1 MNETGGAP
9 EKAPK
14 QTRADKK
21 RERKLTQAQQI
32 ALEKQLV
39 KEGKILPRTR
49 YTPKGYLGRILAVL
63 LAFLFG
69 MLVVIGGLL
78 GGGYYLAVTPSR
90 NLLNL
95 LQLNAE
101 EILTEEYLD
110 KSVIDIVADVQRDVN
125 SLSDP
130 SSLSLQTLSKY
141 TPLIDTYADD
151 LLSQLGE
158 MGVTVEKSE
167 LMTTSFS
174 GLGDYLQKT
183 VLPAVELG
191 RAAGLNGESD
201 RLMLALA
208 YGEEGVDFRVTEDGS
223 IEMIGDAA
231 PTTLGDLLDDATGVV
246 ERVKLETVLDANA
259 ESAALIRA
267 LCYGVEG
274 EDYTI
279 DESGNIVMLGDAV
292 PTTLGELMQHPDQI
306 ISGITVDSV
315 ISIGENSN
323 EALLYLAYGTEG
335 VNYKFENGEVVM
347 LEDPLTGKPYPK
359 RTLDD
364 ITQEDLISNA
374 TIGSI
379 VSIDENTTGILA
391 AIKDWTIGDMTDAAR
406 IESLKLA
413 QIITI
418 DENSASILQ
427 AMADWSISDLTSQ
440 SKIDSLTLGDVITI
454 DDDAAQLL
462 ISLKDTAIGD
472 ISSAIDNLRLRDIL
486 GDAVNDNNILRALK
500 DSTLETLSADV
511 GNLTVADVFGA
522 DLYSYLDLSTSASYE
537 TLITEYNPEK
547 DPEGD
552 DDLQGSVIRPEA
564 IVLGENQIV
573 AESRVLQGT
582 STPVYSGYFLPTE
595 SNHALL
601 SALIDE
607 ADVYRHVEKT
617 TDETGE
623 EITTYRYYTNVEY
636 ALTPA
641 APVWKIVEYGAEKT
655 LADLPEGD
663 KIVTEEG
670 LGGIVPENTKST
682 ATLYTDADGNHLYY
696 VTTRTHI
703 RNGAPETET
712 VAYPLCADTGSV
724 YYYRYVL
731 GEEQSTDENG
741 ETVTTYL
748 PSRLER
754 VDLEAV
760 IPCYSLGGEQYV
772 PENGYITI
780 GEGENAV
787 QYRVRSETT
796 TDEETGASS
805 TEYYIVMEESVSQ
818 RYYTLLA
825 GGESC
830 AFVNESDTE
839 IIWTIGED
847 ADGDGAIDE
856 GVETI
861 KADRY
866 LSGVWYLLFGGEE
879 TNEQGGIV
887 GIVDNTNS
895 PVLEIAGNITEVA
908 SKINTLTLWQM
919 WFHEFID
926 DNPYQ
931 TLGFSFEYNGGTYDN
946 LNELTVNGTIALIKN
961 ILSGDIPNIGEGTG
975 GTDGN

>member
-391 AIKDWTIGDMTDAAR
+391 AIKDWTIG
-406 IESLKLA
+406 
-413 QIITI
+413 
-418 DENSASILQ
+418 
-427 AMADWSISDLTSQ
+427 
-440 SKIDSLTLGDVITI
+440 
-454 DDDAAQLL
+454 
-462 ISLKDTAIGD
+462 
-472 ISSAIDNLRLRDIL
+472 
-486 GDAVNDNNILRALK
+486 
-500 DSTLETLSADV
+500 
-511 GNLTVADVFGA
+511 
-522 DLYSYLDLSTSASYE
+522 
-537 TLITEYNPEK
+537 
-547 DPEGD
+547 
-552 DDLQGSVIRPEA
+552 
-564 IVLGENQIV
+564 
-573 AESRVLQGT
+573 
-582 STPVYSGYFLPTE
+582 
-595 SNHALL
+595 
-601 SALIDE
+601 
-607 ADVYRHVEKT
+607 
-617 TDETGE
+617 
-623 EITTYRYYTNVEY
+623 
-636 ALTPA
+636 
-641 APVWKIVEYGAEKT
+641 
-655 LADLPEGD
+655 
-663 KIVTEEG
+663 
-670 LGGIVPENTKST
+670 
-682 ATLYTDADGNHLYY
+682 
-696 VTTRTHI
+696 
-703 RNGAPETET
+703 
-712 VAYPLCADTGSV
+712 
-724 YYYRYVL
+724 
-731 GEEQSTDENG
+731 
-741 ETVTTYL
+741 
-748 PSRLER
+748 
-754 VDLEAV
+754 
-760 IPCYSLGGEQYV
+760 
-772 PENGYITI
+772 
-780 GEGENAV
+780 
-787 QYRVRSETT
+787 
-796 TDEETGASS
+796 
-805 TEYYIVMEESVSQ
+805 
-818 RYYTLLA
+818 
-825 GGESC
+825 
-830 AFVNESDTE
+830 
-839 IIWTIGED
+839 ED